1 MRSGGFKRDTV
12 THFKVNPKDIFFILK
27 EQLHYGALC
36 KLERY
41 RDLNEKTLDLLVTE
55 AMRFAKGVVAPLQ
68 ELGEKEGVKFEKG
81 KVRCPPDLKKAFR
94 QYGREGW
101 TAAARDPEY
110 GGQGFPHMMRIVIN
124 DLMYGA
130 CQSFNM
136 APSLTH
142 GAAHLIESFAAEEL
156 KKRFV
161 PRMFDGSWS
170 GTMCLT
176 EPEAGSNLAEIQT
189 TASPKGE
196 HYAIS
201 GLKIFISWG
210 DHDLTENIIHLVLAR
225 VEGAPAGVKGISLFI
240 VPKYRLNPDGSLGGS
255 NHVVCSGI
263 EKKLGLHA
271 SPTCTLNFGSG
282 GETIGYL
289 CGKENQGLNHMFQMM
304 NAARINTGVSGM
316 ALAGSAYLNALDYTR
331 QRVQGRDA
339 AGRKP
344 GSVAIIEHPDV
355 RRMLL
360 DMKALVDG
368 MRSMIYSGAYWS
380 DLALEMP
387 QGEERRHFQN
397 LVEFITPIIKAYCSD
412 MGFKVCETAIQCL
425 GGYGY
430 CKDYPLE
437 QYLRDVK
444 ILSLYEGTN
453 GIQSLDLMGRKMLM
467 DDGAPFKA
475 FKAEI
480 ETFCRRLQDHAS
492 LGVAIGLLA
501 RTGESLFKAAGEM
514 VVRRVEDPLQWAS
527 YTYPALMSFAETVMA
542 WRLLD
547 MAAVALE
554 CARRE
559 GKTNDYYRGK
569 VLQAT
574 YFTETTLPHTL
585 ARTETCLRQG
595 REIMDMPS
603 RAF

>member
-1 MRSGGFKRDTV
+1 M
-12 THFKVNPKDIFFILK
+12 THFKVNPRDIFFILK
-27 EQLHYGALC
+27 DQLNYGALC
-36 KLERY
+36 ELDRY
-41 RDLNEKTLDLLVTE
+41 RGLNEKTLDLLVTE
-55 AMRFAKGVVAPLQ
+55 AVRFAKGVVAPLQ
-68 ELGEKEGVKFEKG
+68 EIGEKEGVKFEKG
-81 KVRCPPDLKKAFR
+81 QVRCPPEFRKAFR

-142 GAAHLIESFAAEEL
+142 GAAHLIESFATAEL

-189 TASPKGE
+189 AAHPQGE
-196 HYAIS
+196 YYRIS
-201 GLKIFISWG
+201 GSKIFISWG
-210 DHDLTENIIHLVLAR
+210 DHDLTENIIHLVLVR
-225 VEGAPAGVKGISLFI
+225 VEGAPEGVKGISLFI
-240 VPKYRLNPDGSLGGS
+240 VPKHRVHPDGSLGEP

-263 EKKLGLHA
+263 EEKLGLHA
-271 SPTCTLNFGSG
+271 SPTCTLNFASG
-282 GETIGYL
+282 GETVGYL

-316 ALAGSAYLNALDYTR
+316 SLAGSAYLNALGYTKE
-331 QRVQGRDA
+331 RVQGRDA

-344 GSVAIIEHPDV
+344 GSVAIIDHPDI

-360 DMKALVDG
+360 WMKAVVDG

-380 DLALEMP
+380 DLALELP
-387 QGEERRHFQN
+387 EGEERRHFHH
-397 LVEFITPIIKAYCSD
+397 LVEFITPVIKTYCSD

-425 GGYGY
+425 GGYVY

-453 GIQSLDLMGRKMLM
+453 GIQSLDLMGRKMVM
-467 DDGAPFKA
+467 DGGAPFGA

-480 ETFCRRLQDHAS
+480 GKFCRRFQDHSA
-492 LGVAIGLLA
+492 LGAAIRLLE
-501 RTGESLFKAAGEM
+501 RTCEKLFKAAGEM
-514 VVRRVEDPLQWAS
+514 VARRREDPLQWAA

-547 MAAVALE
+547 MAVIAHQ
-554 CARRE
+554 CARKE
-559 GKTNDYYRGK
+559 GK
-569 VLQAT
+569 
-574 YFTETTLPHTL
+574 
-585 ARTETCLRQG
+585 
-595 REIMDMPS
+595 
-603 RAF
+603 